1 MSVVKLMS
9 VKLLYGPLFP
19 VPDALKVRSGGA
31 SSKRDFLN
39 RNCAPF
45 FALRVIRF
53 GQRRPLGVAVRY
65 TFVCASVILLFL
77 LSPVFTCAQTDD
89 SAEYPVKLAFLYN
102 FTKFVEWPAEA
113 YPGPEA
119 PLNICLVG
127 QDPFGCDME
136 QALRSRTVGNH
147 PVALLKFKP
156 GQSLKGCHIVFV
168 SADLGRRSMAIVAD
182 LGNSDTLTV
191 GESQDFAGNGGM
203 IRFMIEENKV
213 RFEVNLEATKKTH
226 LRISS
231 KLLALARIIKSA
243 GTQSSG
249 PPNPNPEKRSTTN

>member
-1 MSVVKLMS
+1 MSVVNLMS
-9 VKLLYGPLFP
+9 VELLNGHLFP
-19 VPDALKVRSGGA
+19 FPGALKVRSGGA

-45 FALRVIRF
+45 SALRVIRF

-127 QDPFGCDME
+127 QNPFGCDME
-136 QALRSRTVGNH
+136 QALRSRTVGNQY
-147 PVALLKFKP
+147 L
-156 GQSLKGCHIVFV
+156 
-168 SADLGRRSMAIVAD
+168 RR
-182 LGNSDTLTV
+182 
-191 GESQDFAGNGGM
+191 
-203 IRFMIEENKV
+203 
-213 RFEVNLEATKKTH
+213 LE
-226 LRISS
+226 
-231 KLLALARIIKSA
+231 
-243 GTQSSG
+243 Q
-249 PPNPNPEKRSTTN
+249 

>member
-1 MSVVKLMS
+1 MS
-9 VKLLYGPLFP
+9 VKLLIGQLFP
-19 VPDALKVRSGGA
+19 VPDAVKVRSGGA
-31 SSKRDFLN
+31 SAKHDFLN

-45 FALRVIRF
+45 SELQVIRF
-53 GQRRPLGVAVRY
+53 GQRRPAGVEARHA
-65 TFVCASVILLFL
+65 FVCASAILLFL
-77 LSPVFTCAQTDD
+77 LTPVFTRAQSDY

-113 YPGPEA
+113 YPSPEA

-127 QDPFGCDME
+127 QDPFGYDIE
-136 QALRSRTVGNH
+136 HALRSRTVGNH

-156 GQSLKGCHIVFV
+156 GQNLKGCHVVFV
-168 SADLGRRSMAIVAD
+168 SADSDKRSIAIVAD
-182 LGNSDTLTV
+182 LGSSDTLTV
-191 GESQDFAGNGGM
+191 GESQDFARNGGM

-231 KLLALARIIKSA
+231 ELLALARIVKSV

-249 PPNPNPEKRSTTN
+249 PPNPNPEKRSKTNPAALPR